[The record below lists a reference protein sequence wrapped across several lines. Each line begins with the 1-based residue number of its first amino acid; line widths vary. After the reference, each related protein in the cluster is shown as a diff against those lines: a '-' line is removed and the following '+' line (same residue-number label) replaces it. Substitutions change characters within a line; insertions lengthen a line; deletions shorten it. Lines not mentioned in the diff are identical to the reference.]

1 MRIFRRPKIGTWN
14 AGNYRE
20 HWRLVYLF
28 VFWNRQKWTFCF
40 SCVFYG
46 RSQTIEEGV
55 TRFVIFSGCCAVGL
69 ERCILERPR
78 VGGFGGA
85 FQPRKYISL
94 VRACK
99 NCCSS
104 TGWTSHNN
112 GHSLA
117 FFLPATAMTGIFGG
131 LCSKITGK
139 KGSPLTWTLFLCSRK
154 KPPLCCNLL
163 WWIWSSFVNYSA
175 CSARVSLWKNMQ
187 IYAKMSKKFEFR
199 GFKWV
204 SKNEIRYKIKEL
216 VDLRE
221 ILWGSRVWCA
231 EFDGQLGILKLEFWG
246 VQIGRKLRVSVK
258 WTPGRSVKIR
268 YKINENSDFNE
279 IWFENRAK
287 CAEHAGRLEILK
299 FEF

>member
-1 MRIFRRPKIGTWN
+1 MFLRIFRRPKIGTWN

-46 RSQTIEEGV
+46 RFQTIEEGV

-139 KGSPLTWTLFLCSRK
+139 KGSPLTWTLFCVPGKSLRFAAIYCDEFGRHLWTIPPARLAFPFEKICKFMQKCLKNLNFGGLNEFWRMKFDIKSR
-154 KPPLCCNLL
+154 N
-163 WWIWSSFVNYSA
+163 WWICV
-175 CSARVSLWKNMQ
+175 
-187 IYAKMSKKFEFR
+187 KFCGE
-199 GFKWV
+199 V
-204 SKNEIRYKIKEL
+204 
-216 VDLRE
+216 
-221 ILWGSRVWCA
+221 
-231 EFDGQLGILKLEFWG
+231 EFDVLNLMADLEF
-246 VQIGRKLRVSVK
+246 
-258 WTPGRSVKIR
+258 
-268 YKINENSDFNE
+268 
-279 IWFENRAK
+279 
-287 CAEHAGRLEILK
+287 
-299 FEF
+299 